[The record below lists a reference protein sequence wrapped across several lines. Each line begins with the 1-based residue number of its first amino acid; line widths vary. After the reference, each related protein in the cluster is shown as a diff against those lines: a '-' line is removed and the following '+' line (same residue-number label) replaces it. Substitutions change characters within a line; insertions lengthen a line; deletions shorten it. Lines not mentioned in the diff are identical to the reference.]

1 MNADDVIESYVRDVA
16 ACLPRAKRNDVA
28 FELRALLA
36 DELADR
42 AEAEGRAPDKTMA
55 MALLKG
61 FGRPAEAAR
70 RYHETPAVIDPADT
84 HHFLIWTL
92 GGAVT
97 LGVLSLLKPG
107 EIDSGDLFLKWL
119 GVLVLVFA
127 GAAWL
132 RRRRP
137 QAFGWKP
144 NRSPD
149 FFPRSLAL
157 LSLVATLVFPVFM
170 YAAPQ
175 TFVHT
180 AFLGVVSDHGVAL
193 TDAFRHSA
201 LRLTTLALLVASAAL
216 YAVILIQGGVRRW
229 TQLAGALVQ
238 LGLGSLS
245 LAHAALIASDHGST
259 MQVFVLPAA
268 NTTAGPFFGS
278 VGALCLLGGLYEAYR
293 AWARIS
299 PAPKLA

>member
-16 ACLPRAKRNDVA
+16 ARLPRAKRNDVA

-42 AEAEGRAPDKTMA
+42 AETEGRAPDKAMA

-70 RYHETPAVIDPADT
+70 RYHETPAVIDPGDT

-97 LGVLSLLKPG
+97 LVVLSLLQPD

-119 GVLVLVFA
+119 GLLVIVFA
-127 GAAWL
+127 CAAWL
-132 RRRRP
+132 RRRQP
-137 QAFGWKP
+137 QAFHWKP
-144 NRSPD
+144 HRGPD
-149 FFPRSLAL
+149 FMPRSLAL
-157 LSLVATLVFPVFM
+157 LSLVATLAFPVFM

-180 AFLGVVSDHGVAL
+180 FFLGVVSDHGVAL
-193 TDAFRHSA
+193 TDTFRHSP
-201 LRLTTLALLVASAAL
+201 LRLATLGALIVSAAL
-216 YAVILIQGGVRRW
+216 YAVILIQGGMRREV
-229 TQLAGALVQ
+229 QLAGAIIQLV
-238 LGLGSLS
+238 LGTLS
-245 LAHAALIASDHGST
+245 LAHAALIAPASGSSI
-259 MQVFVLPAA
+259 FVLPAA
-268 NTTAGPFFGS
+268 NATAAPFFGA
-278 VGALCLLGGLYEAYR
+278 VGALCLLGGLYELYR
-293 AWARIS
+293 VWARIS